1 MAITIDKASMVF
13 LPTSDP
19 NIMDVTL
26 DYTKDDLG
34 TGTGQVSEWAASW
47 KSISLLWNKNTAAAE
62 FLPAVQA
69 AIAAQREE
77 RAEQKTVKTA
87 IIAATS
93 QCKAI
98 TRTDPN
104 AVQVKP
110 LGSTS
115 DNPMFVKVVP

>member
-19 NIMDVTL
+19 NIMEVSL
-26 DYTKDDLG
+26 EYTKDDLAAISG
-34 TGTGQVSEWAASW
+34 WVASW
-47 KSISLLWNKNTAAAE
+47 KSITLLWNKNTAAAD

-77 RAEQKTVKTA
+77 RTEQKTVKTA
-87 IIAATS
+87 IITATS

-98 TRTDPN
+98 TRTDPD
-104 AVQVKP
+104 AKP
-110 LGSTS
+110 VTVLGSS
-115 DNPMFVKVVP
+115 ADNPMFVKVVP

>member
-19 NIMDVTL
+19 NIMEVAL
-26 DYTKDDLG
+26 EYTKDDL
-34 TGTGQVSEWAASW
+34 TTAKEWEASW
-47 KSISLLWNKNTAAAE
+47 KGITLLWNKNAPAAE

-77 RAEQKTVKTA
+77 RTEQKTVKTA

-93 QCKAI
+93 QCKAVARI
-98 TRTDPN
+98 DPD
-104 AVQVKP
+104 AKP
-110 LGSTS
+110 PAILGATA

>member
-19 NIMDVTL
+19 NIMEVSL
-26 DYTKDDLG
+26 DYTKDDLAA
-34 TGTGQVSEWAASW
+34 VSEWTASW
-47 KSISLLWNKNTAAAE
+47 KSISLLWNKNTPAAD

-77 RAEQKTVKTA
+77 RTEQKTVKTA

-104 AVQVKP
+104 ASPSVE
-110 LGSTS
+110 LGS
-115 DNPMFVKVVP
+115 DADHPVFVKVVT